1 MNKAVT
7 AEEAMNTFLPK
18 DKDRKVKIPLT
29 QRANQHIST
38 KSTGYMV
45 NVRHKYVAYI
55 IALRPL
61 GLAPS
66 LTATAVGTAL
76 AYQVDTTVDVFI
88 LTLCT
93 VIAVAV
99 NGGCHLFNTYY
110 DFLNGIDD
118 KNTYD
123 KTLVDRILEPQDV
136 VRFGYFLY
144 ILSCLCCIV
153 LCLLSP
159 LRLEYLA
166 LMYICYAFVLFH
178 YTGGIGLK
186 YLALGDVVM
195 VTMCGPLLVT
205 FAYSAQVGH
214 LSVAPIL
221 YSVPLALS
229 GEAMMHSNNTRDMQT
244 DRKAGIVTLPILIG
258 LTLSYV
264 LYKLLL
270 FVPYI
275 IFCILACQYSV
286 IMALPLLSLP
296 KAFSLERQFRTQNYA
311 TIFEETAK
319 LNLLISFFYTLALIL
334 SPSGSLPEL

>member
-1 MNKAVT
+1 MNKAIT
-7 AEEAMNTFLPK
+7 AEETTDTFLPK
-18 DKDRKVKIPLT
+18 DKDRKVKMPLT

-38 KSTGYMV
+38 ESTGYMA

-61 GLAPS
+61 GLVPS

-93 VIAVAV
+93 VIAVAMH
-99 NGGCHLFNTYY
+99 GGSNLVNTYY

-123 KTLVDRILEPQDV
+123 KTIVDRILEPQDV
-136 VRFGYFLY
+136 IRYGSFLY
-144 ILSCLCCIV
+144 ILSCLCCIG

-166 LMYICYAFVLFH
+166 LMHFCSVFISFH

-186 YLALGDVVM
+186 YFALGDVAMLTVF
-195 VTMCGPLLVT
+195 GPLLVT

-214 LSVAPIL
+214 LSVAPSL
-221 YSVPLALS
+221 YSVPLVLS
-229 GEAMMHSNNTRDMQT
+229 AEAMLHSNNTRDMQS
-244 DRKAGIVTLPILIG
+244 DHKAGIVTLAILIG
-258 LTLSYV
+258 PTLSYI
-264 LYKLLL
+264 LYNLLL

-275 IFCILACQYSV
+275 IFCILACRYSF
-286 IMALPLLSLP
+286 IMALTLLSLP
-296 KAFSLERQFRTQNYA
+296 KAFSLERQLRTQNYA

-319 LNLLISFFYTLALIL
+319 LNLLIGFLFTLALIL
-334 SPSGSLPEL
+334 SPSGSLPKL